1 MYTKK
6 KYDALVKEAARQIR
20 EANMEVAKR
29 GAEILELKDVIRKIC
44 YRGERPDGTSTYY
57 DWCCEYCAWNTE
69 CLRFP
74 KCWCEDFRV

>member
-29 GAEILELKDVIRKIC
+29 GAEILELKEVIQKIC
-44 YRGERPDGTSTYY
+44 YRGERPDGTTTYY
-57 DWCCEYCAWNTE
+57 DWCCEYCIGCT
-69 CLRFP
+69 RTS
-74 KCWCEDFRV
+74 KCWCEDFKV

>member
-29 GAEILELKDVIRKIC
+29 GAEILELKEVIQKIC
-44 YRGERPDGTSTYY
+44 YRGERPDGTTTYY
-57 DWCCEYCAWNTE
+57 DWCCEYCAWNTR
-69 CLRFP
+69 CTRTP
-74 KCWCEDFRV
+74 KCWCEDFEV

>member
-29 GAEILELKDVIRKIC
+29 GAEILELKEVIRKIC
-44 YRGERPDGTSTYY
+44 YRGERPDGTNTYY
-57 DWCCEYCAWNTE
+57 DWCCEYCAWSKE
-69 CLRFP
+69 CPRFP
-74 KCWCEDFRV
+74 KCWCEDFEV

>member
-29 GAEILELKDVIRKIC
+29 GAEILELKEVIQKIC
-44 YRGERPDGTSTYY
+44 YRGERPDGTTTYY
-57 DWCCEYCAWNTE
+57 DWCCEYCAWSKE
-69 CLRFP
+69 CTRFP
-74 KCWCEDFRV
+74 KCWCEDFEV

>member
-29 GAEILELKDVIRKIC
+29 GAEILELKEVIRKIC
-44 YRGERPDGTSTYY
+44 YRGERPDGTPTYY
-57 DWCCEYCAWNTE
+57 DWCCEYCAWSKE
-69 CLRFP
+69 CTRFP
-74 KCWCEDFRV
+74 KCWCEDFEV

>member
-29 GAEILELKDVIRKIC
+29 GAEILELKEAIRKIC
-44 YRGERPDGTSTYY
+44 HRGERPDGTLTYY
-57 DWCCEYCAWNTE
+57 DWCCEYCAWNTG
-69 CLRFP
+69 CTRTP
-74 KCWCEDFRV
+74 KCWCEDFKV